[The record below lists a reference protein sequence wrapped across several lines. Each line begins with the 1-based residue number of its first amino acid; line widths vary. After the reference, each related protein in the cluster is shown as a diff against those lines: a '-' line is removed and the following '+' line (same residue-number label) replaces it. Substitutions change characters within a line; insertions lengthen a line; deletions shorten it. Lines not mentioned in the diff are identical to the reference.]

1 MFSNW
6 SHQSVNANFN
16 VDIDQYGSVSLHLN
30 ATRLEDA
37 GIYTCAVE
45 VDRDMVLH
53 KAELI
58 VLG

>member
-1 MFSNW
+1 M
-6 SHQSVNANFN
+6 NANFN